1 MSFGGNQAGIIYACL
16 CSQDQKFLAEAGD
29 KSSVKSTLQ
38 AFISGVA
45 TDPRDKAAFNHGPY
59 TYNFLKDNGYTFIA
73 VAPSKVE
80 SRVVFAFLNEM
91 IHEFNTGSDR
101 SNYTGKINNLLV
113 KYQNPQR
120 QDLISMM
127 NQDLQD
133 TKERMH
139 QNLDDIIRRGITI
152 DQIEQNAESM
162 EHNAHEMVERSTRVK
177 EIVWW
182 KRLKVILF
190 HFPFCRLFISLF

>member
-1 MSFGGNQAGIIYACL
+1 M
-16 CSQDQKFLAEAGD
+16 
-29 KSSVKSTLQ
+29 
-38 AFISGVA
+38 
-45 TDPRDKAAFNHGPY
+45 
-59 TYNFLKDNGYTFIA
+59 KDNGYTFIA

-113 KYQNPQR
+113 KYANPQR

-127 NQDLQD
+127 NHDLQD

-162 EHNAHEMVERSTRVK
+162 EFQSHEMVEKSAKVK
-177 EIVWW
+177 NVVWW
-182 KRLKVILF
+182 KRVKV
-190 HFPFCRLFISLF
+190 